1 LQTTVSPVPKCTLLV
16 RASHTL
22 RHRRTTVR
30 TSACFTFHAADTVLW
45 ACFHFP
51 TLPLN
56 AVFGTQATAAQPCAL
71 YEGPRQRPL
80 VAYANEAAQM
90 RGVRPGLVLAT
101 ARALCAELDARKREP
116 DAERQ
121 ALHLL
126 ATWAYRFSGQVS
138 RSEPDTLWLEVGAS
152 LTLFKGWPTLQQ
164 QLHTELQA
172 LGFGAYRLGVAPV
185 AAAARVLALSYEQI
199 ALRQHSAM
207 LTALNQASLALCGL
221 PAQTIA
227 QLQGMGFRCLRDIF
241 SLPRVELAR
250 RIGPDGVRHLD
261 TLRGQIAETL
271 TLYQPPDRFSRRIEL
286 DALVDSWQ
294 PLLFPLRRL
303 VHELALYLHVRDSGV
318 QRFEL
323 RLEHESHAATRIPI
337 GLVSVQRDAPAL
349 YEFSRGRLER
359 AEIGAEVSAIALVAD
374 DLPPFRPG
382 HRDLFEPARSEGLD
396 WPALTE
402 RLRSRLGDE
411 ALQGL
416 ACVADHR
423 PERAWRF
430 TPLAA
435 AARENERKP
444 RATKA
449 IAVDLAALPS
459 QQPAAARPLWLLAQ
473 PIPLRQPL
481 AQILAGPERIE
492 SGWWDGADARRDY
505 YVVRCANG
513 QRAWAFLPAGENSG
527 WMLHGWFA

>member
-1 LQTTVSPVPKCTLLV
+1 M
-16 RASHTL
+16 
-22 RHRRTTVR
+22 
-30 TSACFTFHAADTVLW
+30 LW

-56 AVFGTQATAAQPCAL
+56 AVFGTQATEARPCAL
-71 YEGPRQRPL
+71 FEGPRQRPL
-80 VAYANEAAQM
+80 VVHANEAAQA
-90 RGVRPGLVLAT
+90 RGVRPGIVLAT
-101 ARALCAELDARKREP
+101 ARALCADLDARKREP

-138 RSEPDTLWLEVGAS
+138 RGEPDTLWLEVGAS
-152 LTLFKGWPTLQQ
+152 LTLFNGWPTLQRR
-164 QLHTELQA
+164 LHAELQD
-172 LGFGAYRLGVAPV
+172 LGFGTYRLGVAPV

-199 ALRQHSAM
+199 ALRQHAAM
-207 LTALNQASLALCGL
+207 LSALNQAPLALAGL
-221 PAQTIA
+221 PARAVA
-227 QLQGMGFRCLRDIF
+227 QLQGMGFRTLRDLF
-241 SLPRVELAR
+241 ALPRVELTR

-261 TLRGQIAETL
+261 VLRGQGTETL

-286 DALVDSWQ
+286 DASVDSWQ

-303 VHELALYLHVRDSGV
+303 VHELALYLQVRDSGV

-323 RLEHESHAATRIPI
+323 RLEHENGAATHVPV
-337 GLVSVQRDAPAL
+337 GLVSVQREAPAL

-359 AEIGAEVSAIALVAD
+359 AAIGAEVSAIALVAD

-382 HRDLFEPARSEGLD
+382 HRDLFEPVRREGLD

-430 TPLAA
+430 TPLATGSGDQQ
-435 AARENERKP
+435 KKT
-444 RATKA
+444 RATR
-449 IAVDLAALPS
+449 AATADVPPLPA
-459 QQPAAARPLWLLAQ
+459 QVPTAARPLWLLPQ

-505 YVVRCANG
+505 YIVRCANG
-513 QRAWAFLPAGENSG
+513 QRAWAFLPQGENSG

>member
-1 LQTTVSPVPKCTLLV
+1 M
-16 RASHTL
+16 
-22 RHRRTTVR
+22 
-30 TSACFTFHAADTVLW
+30 LW

-51 TLPLN
+51 ALPLH

-71 YEGPRQRPL
+71 YEGPRQRPII
-80 VAYANEAAQM
+80 AYANEAAQA
-90 RGVRPGLVLAT
+90 RGVRAGLVLAT
-101 ARALCAELDARKREP
+101 ARALCAELDARRRES

-152 LTLFKGWPTLQQ
+152 LTLFKGWPALQH
-164 QLHTELQA
+164 QLHAELRA
-172 LGFGAYRLGVAPV
+172 LGFDTYRLGVAPV
-185 AAAARVLALSYEQI
+185 AAAARVLALSYGQI
-199 ALRQHSAM
+199 ALRQRDAM
-207 LTALNQASLALCGL
+207 LTALNQAPIALAGL
-221 PAQTIA
+221 PAQTVA
-227 QLQGMGFRCLRDIF
+227 PLQGMGFRTLRDIF
-241 SLPRVELAR
+241 ALPRVELTR
-250 RIGPDGVRHLD
+250 RMGPDGVRHLD
-261 TLRGQIAETL
+261 VLRGQTAEAL

-323 RLEHESHAATRIPI
+323 RLEHENHATTRVPI
-337 GLVSVQRDAPAL
+337 GLVSVQREAPAL
-349 YEFSRGRLER
+349 YEFCRGRLER
-359 AEIGAEVSAIALVAD
+359 AEIPAEVSAIALVAD

-435 AARENERKP
+435 QPAGGARKP
-444 RATKA
+444 RPAKA
-449 IAVDLAALPS
+449 AVVDPADLPS
-459 QQPAAARPLWLLAQ
+459 RQPAASRPLWLLTQ
-473 PIPLRQPL
+473 PIPLRQPP
-481 AQILAGPERIE
+481 AQILSGPERIE

-513 QRAWAFLPAGENSG
+513 QRAWAFLPAGEDGG